1 MYAHGQALKETQTL
15 DELLQ
20 AGSASGLWHSQTTA
34 DSTILWATFAHS
46 PNDGNTEI
54 NVRQSV
60 FYPSKPNIDYI
71 HVKGFHLSQAA
82 TPWAPPTAE
91 QIGLLGVHWS
101 KGWVIEDN
109 EVSHSKCVGI
119 TLGKYGDE
127 LDNKSESVE
136 GYVMT
141 IKRAIAN
148 HWDKKH
154 IGSHI
159 MRRNHVHGCGQAG
172 IAGRLAMCASR
183 CGLPNS
189 RPGASSLPKD
199 SISHENVLF

>member
-1 MYAHGQALKETQTL
+1 MPTARPSRRHRPSTNCSKPDPQA
-15 DELLQ
+15 DC
-20 AGSASGLWHSQTTA
+20 GTA

-46 PNDGNTEI
+46 SNDGNTEI

-127 LDNKSESVE
+127 WDNKSESVE

-148 HWDKKH
+148 HWDKEH

-159 MRRNHVHGCGQAG
+159 MRRNHVHDCGQAG

-189 RPGASSLPKD
+189 RPGALNLPGD
-199 SISHENVLF
+199 SISHKNVLF